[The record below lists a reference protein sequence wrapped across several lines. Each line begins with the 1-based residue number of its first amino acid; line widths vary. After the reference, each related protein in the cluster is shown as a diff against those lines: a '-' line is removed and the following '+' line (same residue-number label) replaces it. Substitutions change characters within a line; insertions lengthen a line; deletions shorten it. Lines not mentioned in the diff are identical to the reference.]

1 MQLNMAIE
9 KYKRIRKIPVS
20 MKRGIYTLAND
31 AVYDELVA
39 LLNSIEINVSTSIPV
54 CIIPYDDN
62 LKLVRAEIKK
72 RTNVFLFEDYKSIE
86 KWEKFSKEVWNAHPD
101 AGRKKTWLSH
111 GHTCRKFCIFDGPFD
126 EFVFYDVDSLAMKP
140 LNKIFS
146 KLKKYDFIFDD
157 WEHKKDKEIIMLNLD
172 LLEKKGFNRV
182 KVTENIHGFDFFGAK
197 KGLLKNKG
205 LKKLRNDLINN
216 NEIAWIN
223 KIGLWDDVFLSNYM
237 TLKSNCRIFNFTQSK
252 KSRDRTGNCANAD
265 PFVEKNHILY
275 NQEGMKPIHRIHFM
289 GYGSGRFSRLAKGED
304 AGIPYQ
310 NVWLHYRF
318 LKEQE
323 RMPKGLSKVGFIKKN
338 LRQMLEICGRLRK

>member
-1 MQLNMAIE
+1 
-9 KYKRIRKIPVS
+9 

-140 LNKIFS
+140 LDKVFA
-146 KLKKYDFIFDD
+146 KLKKYDFVFDD
-157 WEHKKDKEIIMLNLD
+157 WEHKKDKDILMLNLD
-172 LLEKKGFNRV
+172 LLQEKGFDIEKV
-182 KVTENIHGFDFFGAK
+182 KKEIHGFDFLGGKKNAFDENNDQIDSVVL
-197 KGLLKNKG
+197 KGLG
-205 LKKLRNDLINN
+205 
-216 NEIAWIN
+216 A
-223 KIGLWDDVFLSNYM
+223 GDDVPLFNYL
-237 TLKSNCRIFNFTQSK
+237 TLGKIKYNFTQSK
-252 KSRDRTGNCANAD
+252 NPRDRTGNCANAD